1 MKLNANQYKE
11 NWPQSKIYINNHLT
25 KVKLLLLG
33 KSKAM
38 AKEKGYKY
46 VWMNGIDILV
56 RKEEHGKVIRIKEE
70 NDLNKMI

>member
-1 MKLNANQYKE
+1 
-11 NWPQSKIYINNHLT
+11 
-25 KVKLLLLG
+25 V
-33 KSKAM
+33 
-38 AKEKGYKY
+38 KEKGYKY

>member
-1 MKLNANQYKE
+1 MVISIKRIGRNQKY
-11 NWPQSKIYINNHLT
+11 IYNHLT
-25 KVKLLLLG
+25 KVKRLLLG

-70 NDLNKMI
+70 NNLNKMI